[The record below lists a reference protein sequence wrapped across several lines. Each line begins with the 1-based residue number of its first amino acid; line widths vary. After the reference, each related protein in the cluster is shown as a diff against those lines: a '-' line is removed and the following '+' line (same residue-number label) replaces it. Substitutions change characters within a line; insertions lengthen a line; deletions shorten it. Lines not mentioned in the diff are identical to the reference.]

1 MEEDSEK
8 PPVARL
14 LSAGARGAGRMAHAT
29 GVDRALDEAVEEA
42 ILRAL
47 QSPAVGRA
55 IDRAMAG
62 HAEAA
67 GLSSEEMARI
77 VKQVLESE
85 AAEQAWGEMRESLQL
100 QMLIERIAEAP
111 EIRSA
116 IAAQGAGLITD
127 IGVKLTRLTEAF
139 DDALE
144 RMVRHREPD
153 SETNQAGLA
162 TRLVAFGID
171 FGLLFAIYSLASG
184 VIASVVSFSFGGSLT
199 LLGAIVVGV
208 IAYLLGGA
216 VLVLFW
222 ALGGQTP
229 GVRVLPGEPDL
240 VLCWALGGQ
249 TPGMRV
255 LSIRLMQDG
264 SRDVTLG
271 RAIKRLF
278 ALVIALLPLG
288 LGYFWILR
296 DPSRHAWH
304 DTMTGTEVIYDEQQR
319 APYVAADAT
328 TGAESAAPGTGGPGD
343 GDGLGHPSTD

>member
-1 MEEDSEK
+1 
-8 PPVARL
+8 V
-14 LSAGARGAGRMAHAT
+14 AHAT
-29 GVDRALDEAVEEA
+29 GVDQALDEAVEEA
-42 ILRAL
+42 IVRAL
-47 QSPAVGRA
+47 SSPAVGRA

-85 AAEQAWGEMRESLQL
+85 AAEQAWGEVLESRQV

-162 TRLVAFGID
+162 TRLMAFAID

-184 VIASVVSFSFGGSLT
+184 VIASVVSFSSGGTLT
-199 LLGAIVVGV
+199 LAGAIVVGV

-216 VLVLFW
+216 VLVLF
-222 ALGGQTP
+222 
-229 GVRVLPGEPDL
+229 
-240 VLCWALGGQ
+240 WALGGQ

-271 RAIKRLF
+271 RAVKRLF
-278 ALVIALLPLG
+278 ALALALLPLG

-296 DPSRHAWH
+296 NPSRHAWH
-304 DTMTGTEVIYDEQQR
+304 DTMTQTEVIYDEQQR

-328 TGAESAAPGTGGPGD
+328 TGALEAELDGSAD
-343 GDGLGHPSTD
+343 GRPMMPLG

>member
-1 MEEDSEK
+1 
-8 PPVARL
+8 
-14 LSAGARGAGRMAHAT
+14 MAHAT

-42 ILRAL
+42 IVRAL
-47 QSPAVGRA
+47 SSPAVGRA

-85 AAEQAWGEMRESLQL
+85 AAEQAWDEVLESRQV

-184 VIASVVSFSFGGSLT
+184 VIASVVSFSFGARLT
-199 LLGAIVVGV
+199 LVGAIVVGV

-222 ALGGQTP
+222 S
-229 GVRVLPGEPDL
+229 
-240 VLCWALGGQ
+240 LGGQ

-278 ALVIALLPLG
+278 ALALALLPLG

-296 DPSRHAWH
+296 NPSRHAWH

-328 TGAESAAPGTGGPGD
+328 TGAESGGLSRGA
-343 GDGLGHPSTD
+343 GDGLGYPYTD

>member
-1 MEEDSEK
+1 MEEDPDK

-14 LSAGARGAGRMAHAT
+14 LSAGARGAGRVAHAT

-42 ILRAL
+42 LLRAL
-47 QSPAVGRA
+47 RSPAVGRA
-55 IDRAMAG
+55 IERAMAS
-62 HAEAA
+62 HVEAA
-67 GLSSEEMARI
+67 GLTSEELARI

-85 AAEQAWGEMRESLQL
+85 AAEQAWGEVLTSREV
-100 QMLIERIAEAP
+100 QMLVERIAEAP
-111 EIRSA
+111 EIRAA

-144 RMVRHREPD
+144 RIVRHRNSD

-162 TRLVAFGID
+162 TRLVAFAID
-171 FGLLFAIYSLASG
+171 FGLLFAVYSLASG
-184 VIASVVSFSFGGSLT
+184 VIASVVAFLFGKT
-199 LLGAIVVGV
+199 LSPVGGTIVGV
-208 IAYLLGGA
+208 IGYLLGGA

-222 ALGGQTP
+222 SLA
-229 GVRVLPGEPDL
+229 
-240 VLCWALGGQ
+240 GQ
-249 TPGMRV
+249 TPGMRF

-278 ALVIALLPLG
+278 ALLVALLPLG

-304 DTMTGTEVIYDEQQR
+304 DTMTGTEVVYDHEQR
-319 APYVAADAT
+319 APYVGVDDV
-328 TGAESAAPGTGGPGD
+328 TGARVPR
-343 GDGLGHPSTD
+343 

>member
-1 MEEDSEK
+1 VDEDSAK

-14 LSAGARGAGRMAHAT
+14 LSAGARQAGRMAQAT

-42 ILRAL
+42 IVRAL
-47 QSPAVGRA
+47 SSPAVGRA
-55 IDRAMAG
+55 IERAMAG

-85 AAEQAWGEMRESLQL
+85 AAAQAWGEVLESREV

-144 RMVRHREPD
+144 RIVRHREPD

-162 TRLVAFGID
+162 TRLVAFAID

-184 VIASVVSFSFGGSLT
+184 VIASVVSFSFGGTLSLA
-199 LLGAIVVGV
+199 GAIAIGV
-208 IAYLLGGA
+208 IGYLLGGA
-216 VLVLFW
+216 ILVLFW
-222 ALGGQTP
+222 S
-229 GVRVLPGEPDL
+229 
-240 VLCWALGGQ
+240 LGGQ

-278 ALVIALLPLG
+278 ALALALLPLG

-296 DPSRHAWH
+296 NPSRHAWH

-328 TGAESAAPGTGGPGD
+328 TGAHDGPGRQ
-343 GDGLGHPSTD
+343 PR

>member
-1 MEEDSEK
+1 
-8 PPVARL
+8 
-14 LSAGARGAGRMAHAT
+14 MAQAT
-29 GVDRALDEAVEEA
+29 GVDRAVDEAVEEA

-47 QSPAVGRA
+47 RSPAVGRA
-55 IDRAMAG
+55 IERAMAS
-62 HAEAA
+62 HAAAA
-67 GLSSEEMARI
+67 GLSSEELARV

-85 AAEQAWGEMRESLQL
+85 AAEQAWGEVLASREV

-111 EIRSA
+111 EIRAA

-144 RMVRHREPD
+144 RIVRPRQPD
-153 SETNQAGLA
+153 SERNQAGLA

-171 FGLLFAIYSLASG
+171 FGLLFAVYSLASG
-184 VIASVVSFSFGGSLT
+184 VIASVVSFSFGSALT
-199 LLGAIVVGV
+199 LAGGIIVGV

-222 ALGGQTP
+222 S
-229 GVRVLPGEPDL
+229 
-240 VLCWALGGQ
+240 LGGQ
-249 TPGMRV
+249 TPGMRF
-255 LSIRLMQDG
+255 LSIRLTQDG
-264 SRDVTLG
+264 SPEVTLG

-296 DPSRHAWH
+296 NPSRHAWH
-304 DTMTGTEVIYDEQQR
+304 DTMTGPEVVYDDEQR
-319 APYVAADAT
+319 APFVGAHAVTAVRVAAGRRDR
-328 TGAESAAPGTGGPGD
+328 
-343 GDGLGHPSTD
+343 

>member
-1 MEEDSEK
+1 VDEDSDK

-14 LSAGARGAGRMAHAT
+14 LSAGARGAGRVAHAT

-42 ILRAL
+42 VLRAL
-47 QSPAVGRA
+47 RSPAVGRA
-55 IDRAMAG
+55 IERAMAS

-67 GLSSEEMARI
+67 GLSSEELARI
-77 VKQVLESE
+77 VKQALESE
-85 AAEQAWGEMRESLQL
+85 VAEQAWGEVLASREV

-162 TRLVAFGID
+162 TRLVAFAID
-171 FGLLFAIYSLASG
+171 FGLLFAVYSLASG
-184 VIASVVSFSFGGSLT
+184 VIASVVSFSFGSSLT
-199 LLGAIVVGV
+199 LLGAIVLGV
-208 IAYLLGGA
+208 IGYLLGGA
-216 VLVLFW
+216 VLVLF
-222 ALGGQTP
+222 
-229 GVRVLPGEPDL
+229 
-240 VLCWALGGQ
+240 WALGGQ

-278 ALVIALLPLG
+278 ALAIALLPLG
-288 LGYFWILR
+288 LGYFWIVR

-304 DTMTGTEVIYDEQQR
+304 DTMTGTEVVYDEQQR

-328 TGAESAAPGTGGPGD
+328 TGPHGAPGSYG
-343 GDGLGHPSTD
+343 

>member
-1 MEEDSEK
+1 
-8 PPVARL
+8 
-14 LSAGARGAGRMAHAT
+14 MAHAT

-47 QSPAVGRA
+47 SSPAVGRA
-55 IDRAMAG
+55 IERAMAS

-67 GLSSEEMARI
+67 GLNSEEMARI
-77 VKQVLESE
+77 VQQVLQSE
-85 AAEQAWGEMRESLQL
+85 AAEQAWSEVLASREVQL
-100 QMLIERIAEAP
+100 LIERIAEAP
-111 EIRSA
+111 EIRTA

-144 RMVRHREPD
+144 RIVRHQEPD

-184 VIASVVSFSFGGSLT
+184 VIASVVSFSFGGTLSLA
-199 LLGAIVVGV
+199 GAIAIGV
-208 IAYLLGGA
+208 IAYMLGGA
-216 VLVLFW
+216 ILVLF
-222 ALGGQTP
+222 
-229 GVRVLPGEPDL
+229 
-240 VLCWALGGQ
+240 WALGGQ

-278 ALVIALLPLG
+278 ALAFALLPLG

-296 DPSRHAWH
+296 NPSRHAWH
-304 DTMTGTEVIYDEQQR
+304 DTMTGTEVVYDAQQR
-319 APYVAADAT
+319 APYVAADAA
-328 TGAESAAPGTGGPGD
+328 TGA
-343 GDGLGHPSTD
+343 LGVPETRDR

>member
-1 MEEDSEK
+1 VEEDSDK

-14 LSAGARGAGRMAHAT
+14 LSAGAKGAGRVAHAT

-47 QSPAVGRA
+47 RSPAVGRA
-55 IDRAMAG
+55 IERAMAS

-67 GLSSEEMARI
+67 GLSSEELARI

-85 AAEQAWGEMRESLQL
+85 AAEQAWDEVLASREV

-116 IAAQGAGLITD
+116 IAAQGAGLITE

-144 RMVRHREPD
+144 RIVRRDQPD

-162 TRLVAFGID
+162 TRLVAFAID

-184 VIASVVSFSFGGSLT
+184 VVASVVSFAFGRSLS
-199 LLGAIVVGV
+199 LVGAISVGA

-229 GVRVLPGEPDL
+229 G
-240 VLCWALGGQ
+240 
-249 TPGMRV
+249 MRF
-255 LSIRLMQDG
+255 LSIRLLQDG
-264 SRDVTLG
+264 GRDVTLD

-278 ALVIALLPLG
+278 ALGVALLPLG

-296 DPSRHAWH
+296 NPSRHAWH
-304 DTMTGTEVIYDEQQR
+304 DTMTGTEVVYDEEQR
-319 APYVAADAT
+319 APYVGADTATAHAADRRRA
-328 TGAESAAPGTGGPGD
+328 
-343 GDGLGHPSTD
+343 H

>member
-1 MEEDSEK
+1 
-8 PPVARL
+8 
-14 LSAGARGAGRMAHAT
+14 MAQAT

-42 ILRAL
+42 IVRAL
-47 QSPAVGRA
+47 SSPAVGRA
-55 IDRAMAG
+55 IERAMAG

-67 GLSSEEMARI
+67 GLSSDEMARI

-85 AAEQAWGEMRESLQL
+85 AAEQAWGEVLASREV

-144 RMVRHREPD
+144 RIVRHREPD

-162 TRLVAFGID
+162 TRLVAFAID

-184 VIASVVSFSFGGSLT
+184 VIASVVSFSFGGTLSLA
-199 LLGAIVVGV
+199 GAIAIGV
-208 IAYLLGGA
+208 IAYLIGGA
-216 VLVLFW
+216 ILVLFW
-222 ALGGQTP
+222 S
-229 GVRVLPGEPDL
+229 
-240 VLCWALGGQ
+240 LGGQ

-255 LSIRLMQDG
+255 LSIRLIQDG

-278 ALVIALLPLG
+278 ALALALLPLG
-288 LGYFWILR
+288 LGYFWMLR

-304 DTMTGTEVIYDEQQR
+304 DTMTGTEVIYDQEQR
-319 APYVAADAT
+319 APYVAADAM
-328 TGAESAAPGTGGPGD
+328 TGAHDAPGTQPR
-343 GDGLGHPSTD
+343 

>member
-1 MEEDSEK
+1 MEEDSGK

-47 QSPAVGRA
+47 RSPAVGRA
-55 IDRAMAG
+55 IERAFAS
-62 HAEAA
+62 HTEAA
-67 GLSSEEMARI
+67 GLSSEEVAQI
-77 VKQVLESE
+77 IKQVLESE
-85 AAEQAWGEMRESLQL
+85 AAEQAWAEVLSSREV

-111 EIRSA
+111 ELRAA

-127 IGVKLTRLTEAF
+127 VGVKLTRLTEAF

-144 RMVRHREPD
+144 RIVRHRDPD

-162 TRLVAFGID
+162 TRLVAFAID
-171 FGLLFAIYSLASG
+171 FALLFAIYSLASG
-184 VIASVVSFSFGGSLT
+184 VIASVVSFAFGATLSLA
-199 LLGAIVVGV
+199 GAIVLGV
-208 IAYLLGGA
+208 IAYLVGGA

-222 ALGGQTP
+222 T
-229 GVRVLPGEPDL
+229 
-240 VLCWALGGQ
+240 LGGQ
-249 TPGMRV
+249 TPGMRF
-255 LSIRLMQDG
+255 LSIRLTQDG
-264 SRDVTLG
+264 SRDVSLG

-278 ALVIALLPLG
+278 ALVVALIPLG

-304 DTMTGTEVIYDEQQR
+304 DTMTGTEVVYDQAQR
-319 APYVAADAT
+319 APYVKAHPAEARAT
-328 TGAESAAPGTGGPGD
+328 
-343 GDGLGHPSTD
+343 

>member
-1 MEEDSEK
+1 
-8 PPVARL
+8 
-14 LSAGARGAGRMAHAT
+14 MAHAT

-85 AAEQAWGEMRESLQL
+85 AAEQAWGEVLESRQL

-184 VIASVVSFSFGGSLT
+184 VIASVVSFSFGGTLT
-199 LLGAIVVGV
+199 LAGAIVVGV

-229 GVRVLPGEPDL
+229 G
-240 VLCWALGGQ
+240 
-249 TPGMRV
+249 MRV
-255 LSIRLMQDG
+255 LSIRLTQDG

-278 ALVIALLPLG
+278 ALAIALLPLG

-304 DTMTGTEVIYDEQQR
+304 DTMTQTEVIYDEQQR

-328 TGAESAAPGTGGPGD
+328 TGAESVAVGTGGPGD
-343 GDGLGHPSTD
+343 GDGLGHP

>member
-1 MEEDSEK
+1 VDEDSDK

-14 LSAGARGAGRMAHAT
+14 LSAGARGAGRVAHAT

-42 ILRAL
+42 VLRAL
-47 QSPAVGRA
+47 RSPAVGRA
-55 IDRAMAG
+55 IERAMAS

-67 GLSSEEMARI
+67 GLSSEELARI
-77 VKQVLESE
+77 VKQALESE
-85 AAEQAWGEMRESLQL
+85 VAEQAWGEVLASREV

-139 DDALE
+139 DDGLE
-144 RMVRHREPD
+144 RVVRHGEPD

-162 TRLVAFGID
+162 TRLVAFAID
-171 FGLLFAIYSLASG
+171 FGLLFAVYSLASG
-184 VIASVVSFSFGGSLT
+184 VIASVVSFSFGSSLT
-199 LLGAIVVGV
+199 LLGAIVLGV
-208 IAYLLGGA
+208 IGYLLGGA

-222 ALGGQTP
+222 S
-229 GVRVLPGEPDL
+229 
-240 VLCWALGGQ
+240 LGGQ
-249 TPGMRV
+249 TPGMRA

-278 ALVIALLPLG
+278 ALAIALLPLG

-304 DTMTGTEVIYDEQQR
+304 DTMTGTEVVYDEQQR

-328 TGAESAAPGTGGPGD
+328 TGARGATGMSGRRG
-343 GDGLGHPSTD
+343 S

>member
-1 MEEDSEK
+1 
-8 PPVARL
+8 V
-14 LSAGARGAGRMAHAT
+14 AHAT

-47 QSPAVGRA
+47 GSPAVGRA
-55 IDRAMAG
+55 IERAMAS

-67 GLSSEEMARI
+67 GLSSEELARI

-85 AAEQAWGEMRESLQL
+85 AAEQAWGEVLASREVQL
-100 QMLIERIAEAP
+100 LIQRIAEAP

-127 IGVKLTRLTEAF
+127 IGVKLTRLTEAL
-139 DDALE
+139 DDGLE
-144 RMVRHREPD
+144 RVVRHREPD

-162 TRLVAFGID
+162 TRLVAFAID
-171 FGLLFAIYSLASG
+171 FGLLFAVYSLASG
-184 VIASVVSFSFGGSLT
+184 VIASVVSFSFGSTLT
-199 LLGAIVVGV
+199 LAGGIVLGV
-208 IAYLLGGA
+208 IGYLLGGA

-222 ALGGQTP
+222 S
-229 GVRVLPGEPDL
+229 
-240 VLCWALGGQ
+240 LGGQ

-264 SRDVTLG
+264 SPDVTLG

-278 ALVIALLPLG
+278 ALVVALLPLG

-296 DPSRHAWH
+296 NPSRHAWH
-304 DTMTGTEVIYDEQQR
+304 DTMTGTEVVYDEQQR
-319 APYVAADAT
+319 APYVAADAS
-328 TGAESAAPGTGGPGD
+328 TGARGAAFPSD
-343 GDGLGHPSTD
+343 G

>member
-1 MEEDSEK
+1 
-8 PPVARL
+8 
-14 LSAGARGAGRMAHAT
+14 MAHAT

-47 QSPAVGRA
+47 SSPAVGRA
-55 IDRAMAG
+55 IDRAMAS

-85 AAEQAWGEMRESLQL
+85 AAEQAWGEVLESREV

-144 RMVRHREPD
+144 RIVRHREPD

-162 TRLVAFGID
+162 TRLVAFAID
-171 FGLLFAIYSLASG
+171 FGLLFALYSLASG
-184 VIASVVSFSFGGSLT
+184 VIASVVSFSFGGTLT
-199 LLGAIVVGV
+199 LAGAIVVGV
-208 IAYLLGGA
+208 VAYLLGGA

-222 ALGGQTP
+222 S
-229 GVRVLPGEPDL
+229 
-240 VLCWALGGQ
+240 LGGQ

-278 ALVIALLPLG
+278 ALAIALLPLG

-304 DTMTGTEVIYDEQQR
+304 DTMTHTEVIYDEQQR
-319 APYVAADAT
+319 APYVAAD
-328 TGAESAAPGTGGPGD
+328 SASGR
-343 GDGLGHPSTD
+343 S

>member
-1 MEEDSEK
+1 MGEDSDK

-14 LSAGARGAGRMAHAT
+14 LSAGARRAGRVAQAT

-47 QSPAVGRA
+47 RSPAVGRA
-55 IDRAMAG
+55 IERAIAG

-67 GLSSEEMARI
+67 GLSSEELARI

-85 AAEQAWGEMRESLQL
+85 AAEQAWGEVLASREV
-100 QMLIERIAEAP
+100 QMLIERISEAP
-111 EIRSA
+111 EIRAA

-144 RMVRHREPD
+144 RIVRHREPD

-162 TRLVAFGID
+162 TRLVAFAID
-171 FGLLFAIYSLASG
+171 FGLLFAVYSLASG
-184 VIASVVSFSFGGSLT
+184 VIASVVSFSFGST
-199 LLGAIVVGV
+199 LSPIGGAIVGV
-208 IAYLLGGA
+208 IGYLLGGA

-222 ALGGQTP
+222 S
-229 GVRVLPGEPDL
+229 
-240 VLCWALGGQ
+240 LGGQ
-249 TPGMRV
+249 TPGMRF
-255 LSIRLMQDG
+255 LSIRLTQDG

-271 RAIKRLF
+271 RAIKRVF
-278 ALVIALLPLG
+278 ALVLALLPLG

-296 DPSRHAWH
+296 NPSRHAWH
-304 DTMTGTEVIYDEQQR
+304 DTMTGTEVVYDEKQR
-319 APYVAADAT
+319 APYVGADAAT
-328 TGAESAAPGTGGPGD
+328 APRGATARRAP
-343 GDGLGHPSTD
+343 

>member
-1 MEEDSEK
+1 
-8 PPVARL
+8 
-14 LSAGARGAGRMAHAT
+14 MAHAT

-85 AAEQAWGEMRESLQL
+85 AAEQAWGEVLESREV

-144 RMVRHREPD
+144 RIVRHREPD

-162 TRLVAFGID
+162 TRLVAFAID
-171 FGLLFAIYSLASG
+171 FGLLFALYSLASG
-184 VIASVVSFSFGGSLT
+184 VIASVVSFSFGGTLT
-199 LLGAIVVGV
+199 LAGAIVVGV
-208 IAYLLGGA
+208 VAYLLGGA

-222 ALGGQTP
+222 S
-229 GVRVLPGEPDL
+229 
-240 VLCWALGGQ
+240 LGGQ

-278 ALVIALLPLG
+278 ALAIALLPLG

-304 DTMTGTEVIYDEQQR
+304 DTMTHTEVIYDEQQR
-319 APYVAADAT
+319 APYVAAD
-328 TGAESAAPGTGGPGD
+328 SASGR
-343 GDGLGHPSTD
+343 S

>member
-1 MEEDSEK
+1 VEEDSDK

-14 LSAGARGAGRMAHAT
+14 LSAGAKGAGRVAHAT

-47 QSPAVGRA
+47 RSPAVGRA
-55 IDRAMAG
+55 IERAMAS
-62 HAEAA
+62 HAEAV
-67 GLSSEEMARI
+67 GLSSDELARI

-85 AAEQAWGEMRESLQL
+85 AAEQAWGEVLASREV
-100 QMLIERIAEAP
+100 QMLIERIAVAP

-116 IAAQGAGLITD
+116 IAAQGAGLITE

-144 RMVRHREPD
+144 RIVRRDQPD

-162 TRLVAFGID
+162 TRLVAFAID
-171 FGLLFAIYSLASG
+171 FGLLFAVYSLASG
-184 VIASVVSFSFGGSLT
+184 VIASVVSFAFGSSLS
-199 LLGAIVVGV
+199 LVGAVVVGV

-222 ALGGQTP
+222 S
-229 GVRVLPGEPDL
+229 
-240 VLCWALGGQ
+240 LGGQ
-249 TPGMRV
+249 TPGMRF
-255 LSIRLMQDG
+255 LSIRLLQDG

-271 RAIKRLF
+271 RAIKRVF
-278 ALVIALLPLG
+278 ALVVALLPLG

-296 DPSRHAWH
+296 NPSRHAWH
-304 DTMTGTEVIYDEQQR
+304 DTMTGTEVVYDEKQR
-319 APYVAADAT
+319 APYVAADTAT
-328 TGAESAAPGTGGPGD
+328 AHAAD
-343 GDGLGHPSTD
+343 RRRAR

>member
-1 MEEDSEK
+1 
-8 PPVARL
+8 
-14 LSAGARGAGRMAHAT
+14 MAHAT
-29 GVDRALDEAVEEA
+29 GVDQAMDEAVEEA
-42 ILRAL
+42 IVRAL
-47 QSPAVGRA
+47 SSPAVGRA
-55 IDRAMAG
+55 IERAMAERV
-62 HAEAA
+62 EAA
-67 GLSSEEMARI
+67 GLSSQEMARI
-77 VKQVLESE
+77 VKQVLESD
-85 AAEQAWGEMRESLQL
+85 AAEQAWDEVLESREVQT
-100 QMLIERIAEAP
+100 LIERIAEAP

-144 RMVRHREPD
+144 RIVRHHEPN

-171 FGLLFAIYSLASG
+171 FALLFAIYSLASG
-184 VIASVVSFSFGGSLT
+184 VIASVVSFSFGGRLT
-199 LLGAIVVGV
+199 PVGVIVVGV

-222 ALGGQTP
+222 S
-229 GVRVLPGEPDL
+229 
-240 VLCWALGGQ
+240 LGGQ

-271 RAIKRLF
+271 RAVKRLL
-278 ALVIALLPLG
+278 ALALALLPLG

-296 DPSRHAWH
+296 NPSRHAWH

-319 APYVAADAT
+319 APYVAADHT
-328 TGAESAAPGTGGPGD
+328 LGARD
-343 GDGLGHPSTD
+343 G

>member
-1 MEEDSEK
+1 MEEDSDR

-14 LSAGARGAGRMAHAT
+14 LSAGARGAGRVAQAT
-29 GVDRALDEAVEEA
+29 GVDRAVDEAVEEA

-47 QSPAVGRA
+47 RSPAVGRA
-55 IDRAMAG
+55 IERAMAS

-67 GLSSEEMARI
+67 GLNSEELARI

-85 AAEQAWGEMRESLQL
+85 AAEQAWDEVLASREV
-100 QMLIERIAEAP
+100 QMLIARIAEAP

-144 RMVRHREPD
+144 RIVRHHQPD

-162 TRLVAFGID
+162 TRLVAFAID
-171 FGLLFAIYSLASG
+171 FGLLFAVYSLASG
-184 VIASVVSFSFGGSLT
+184 VIASVVSFSFGSSLSPVG
-199 LLGAIVVGV
+199 GAIVGV
-208 IAYLLGGA
+208 IGYLLGGA

-222 ALGGQTP
+222 S
-229 GVRVLPGEPDL
+229 
-240 VLCWALGGQ
+240 LGGQ
-249 TPGMRV
+249 TPGMRF

-278 ALVIALLPLG
+278 ALVVALLPLG

-304 DTMTGTEVIYDEQQR
+304 DTMTGTEVVYDDEQR
-319 APYVAADAT
+319 APYVRADAV
-328 TGAESAAPGTGGPGD
+328 TGARDAPGRRGE
-343 GDGLGHPSTD
+343 

>member
-1 MEEDSEK
+1 VDENADK

-14 LSAGARGAGRMAHAT
+14 LSAGAKRAGRVAHAT

-42 ILRAL
+42 IVRAL
-47 QSPAVGRA
+47 SSPAVGRA

-85 AAEQAWGEMRESLQL
+85 AAEQAWGEVLESRQL

-184 VIASVVSFSFGGSLT
+184 VIASVVSFSFGGRLT
-199 LLGAIVVGV
+199 LAGAIVVGV

-222 ALGGQTP
+222 S
-229 GVRVLPGEPDL
+229 
-240 VLCWALGGQ
+240 LGGQ

-278 ALVIALLPLG
+278 ALALALLPLG

-328 TGAESAAPGTGGPGD
+328 TGAESAALSTSGPGPGD
-343 GDGLGHPSTD
+343 GLGYPYTD

>member
-1 MEEDSEK
+1 
-8 PPVARL
+8 
-14 LSAGARGAGRMAHAT
+14 MAHAT
-29 GVDRALDEAVEEA
+29 GVDQALDEAVEEA
-42 ILRAL
+42 IVRAL
-47 QSPAVGRA
+47 SSPAVGRA

-85 AAEQAWGEMRESLQL
+85 AAEQAWGEVLESRQV

-171 FGLLFAIYSLASG
+171 FGILFAIYSLASG
-184 VIASVVSFSFGGSLT
+184 VIASVVSFSFGGTLT
-199 LLGAIVVGV
+199 LAGAICVGV

-216 VLVLFW
+216 VLVLF
-222 ALGGQTP
+222 
-229 GVRVLPGEPDL
+229 
-240 VLCWALGGQ
+240 WALGGQ

-271 RAIKRLF
+271 RAVKRLF
-278 ALVIALLPLG
+278 GLALALLPLG

-296 DPSRHAWH
+296 NPSRHAWH

-319 APYVAADAT
+319 APYVAADAK
-328 TGAESAAPGTGGPGD
+328 TGAESAALSTGGPGD
-343 GDGLGHPSTD
+343 GDGLGQPLTD

>member
-1 MEEDSEK
+1 
-8 PPVARL
+8 V
-14 LSAGARGAGRMAHAT
+14 AHAT

-47 QSPAVGRA
+47 GSPAVGRA
-55 IDRAMAG
+55 IERAMAN

-67 GLSSEEMARI
+67 GLSSEELARI
-77 VKQVLESE
+77 VRQVLESE
-85 AAEQAWGEMRESLQL
+85 AAEQAWSEVLASREVQR
-100 QMLIERIAEAP
+100 LIERIAEAP

-144 RMVRHREPD
+144 RIVRHREPD

-171 FGLLFAIYSLASG
+171 FALLFAIYSLASG

-229 GVRVLPGEPDL
+229 G
-240 VLCWALGGQ
+240 
-249 TPGMRV
+249 MRV

-278 ALVIALLPLG
+278 ALVVALLPLG

-304 DTMTGTEVIYDEQQR
+304 DTMTGTEVVYDEQQR
-319 APYVAADAT
+319 APYVAADAA
-328 TGAESAAPGTGGPGD
+328 TGARGATGLSGRRG
-343 GDGLGHPSTD
+343 S

>member
-1 MEEDSEK
+1 
-8 PPVARL
+8 
-14 LSAGARGAGRMAHAT
+14 MAQAT

-42 ILRAL
+42 IVRAL
-47 QSPAVGRA
+47 SSPAVGRA
-55 IDRAMAG
+55 IERAMAG

-85 AAEQAWGEMRESLQL
+85 AAAQAWGEVLGSREV

-144 RMVRHREPD
+144 RIVRHHEPD

-162 TRLVAFGID
+162 TRLVAFAID

-184 VIASVVSFSFGGSLT
+184 VIASVVSFSFGGTLSLA
-199 LLGAIVVGV
+199 GAIAIGVV
-208 IAYLLGGA
+208 AYLLGGA
-216 VLVLFW
+216 ILVLF
-222 ALGGQTP
+222 
-229 GVRVLPGEPDL
+229 
-240 VLCWALGGQ
+240 WALGGQ

-278 ALVIALLPLG
+278 ALALALLPLG

-296 DPSRHAWH
+296 NPSRHAWH
-304 DTMTGTEVIYDEQQR
+304 DTMTGTEVVYDAQQR
-319 APYVAADAT
+319 APYVAANAA
-328 TGAESAAPGTGGPGD
+328 TGA
-343 GDGLGHPSTD
+343 LGVPETRAR

>member
-1 MEEDSEK
+1 VDDDSDK

-14 LSAGARGAGRMAHAT
+14 LSAGARGAGRVAHAT

-47 QSPAVGRA
+47 SSPAVGRA
-55 IDRAMAG
+55 IERAMAG
-62 HAEAA
+62 HVEAA
-67 GLSSEEMARI
+67 GLNSEEMARI

-85 AAEQAWGEMRESLQL
+85 AAEQAWDEVLASREV
-100 QMLIERIAEAP
+100 QMLVERIAEAP

-144 RMVRHREPD
+144 RIVRHREPD

-162 TRLVAFGID
+162 TRLVAFAID
-171 FGLLFAIYSLASG
+171 FGLLFALYSLASG
-184 VIASVVSFSFGGSLT
+184 VIASVVSFSFGSSLT
-199 LLGAIVVGV
+199 LAGAIVLGV
-208 IAYLLGGA
+208 IGYLLGGA

-222 ALGGQTP
+222 S
-229 GVRVLPGEPDL
+229 
-240 VLCWALGGQ
+240 LGGQ

-271 RAIKRLF
+271 RAVKRLF
-278 ALVIALLPLG
+278 ALMVALLPLG

-296 DPSRHAWH
+296 NPSRHAWH

-328 TGAESAAPGTGGPGD
+328 TGAHDPPETQPR
-343 GDGLGHPSTD
+343 

>member
-1 MEEDSEK
+1 MGEDSDK

-14 LSAGARGAGRMAHAT
+14 LGAGARGAGRVAQAT

-47 QSPAVGRA
+47 RSPAVGRG
-55 IDRAMAG
+55 IERALAS

-67 GLSSEEMARI
+67 GLSSEELARI

-85 AAEQAWGEMRESLQL
+85 AAEQAWGEVLASREV

-144 RMVRHREPD
+144 RIVRRRQAE

-162 TRLVAFGID
+162 TRLVAFGVD
-171 FGLLFAIYSLASG
+171 FGLLFAVYSLVSG
-184 VIASVVSFSFGGSLT
+184 VIASVVSFSFGSHLT
-199 LLGAIVVGV
+199 LLGGAIVGV
-208 IAYLLGGA
+208 IGYLLGGA
-216 VLVLFW
+216 VLVMFW
-222 ALGGQTP
+222 S
-229 GVRVLPGEPDL
+229 
-240 VLCWALGGQ
+240 LGGQ
-249 TPGMRV
+249 TPGMRF

-278 ALVIALLPLG
+278 ALVVALLPLG

-304 DTMTGTEVIYDEQQR
+304 DTMTGTEVVYDDEQR
-319 APYVAADAT
+319 APYVGAGAAIAARSAPAT
-328 TGAESAAPGTGGPGD
+328 RAD
-343 GDGLGHPSTD
+343 

>member
-1 MEEDSEK
+1 
-8 PPVARL
+8 
-14 LSAGARGAGRMAHAT
+14 MAHAT

-42 ILRAL
+42 IVRAL
-47 QSPAVGRA
+47 SSPAVGRA

-85 AAEQAWGEMRESLQL
+85 AAEQAWGEVLESRQV

-184 VIASVVSFSFGGSLT
+184 VIASVVSFSFGGTLT
-199 LLGAIVVGV
+199 LVGAIVVGV

-222 ALGGQTP
+222 S
-229 GVRVLPGEPDL
+229 
-240 VLCWALGGQ
+240 LGGQ

-255 LSIRLMQDG
+255 LSIRLTQDG

-278 ALVIALLPLG
+278 ALALALLPLG

-296 DPSRHAWH
+296 NPSRHAWH

-328 TGAESAAPGTGGPGD
+328 TGAESGAFSTGD
-343 GDGLGHPSTD
+343 GDGLGYPYTD